1 MPMIQIEQDSPVTIE
16 GARRCFGRMNDS
28 IRKSAGDLTKR
39 HGFAMHSLGY
49 LGALMAT
56 GLISQ
61 AVYDQ
66 LNAELDAALGVAAQ
80 G

>member
-1 MPMIQIEQDSPVTIE
+1 
-16 GARRCFGRMNDS
+16 MNDD
-28 IRKSAGDLTKR
+28 IRQSAGDPTQR

-66 LNAELDAALGVAAQ
+66 LNTELDAALEVAAQ